1 MLIADATKIRYA
13 AMTNCDLQQVGNEFS
28 RKPIALA
35 VQENS
40 PLKDKLSSAIL
51 KLLNLRK
58 LESLKEKWWSNNPEK
73 ADCEDPK
80 KASDGISIRNIGG
93 VFIVISVGVVLACIT
108 LIWEHCIVKKF
119 RKSSA
124 KVSNVFRQEIGKK
137 ESSKLYN
144 FPMPYN
150 PKMKEKI

>member
-1 MLIADATKIRYA
+1 
-13 AMTNCDLQQVGNEFS
+13 MTNCDIQQVGNEFS

-51 KLLNLRK
+51 KLLNQRK
-58 LESLKEKWWSNNPEK
+58 LESLKEKWWSNNPERK
-73 ADCEDPK
+73 QCEDPK

-124 KVSNVFRQEIGKK
+124 KVSNIFKQEIVNRENTKF
-137 ESSKLYN
+137 YN

-150 PKMKEKI
+150 PARKEKI